1 MVETL
6 IIAGAIIAS
15 AILIY
20 SKKPAGESEEVRV
33 RRMARS
39 LVRSIEK
46 RSEWDET
53 INTEHIKF
61 TRCVIALSEEF
72 DLDTEWIH
80 IIVGEAQFDM
90 ESDRGLD
97 SFGTIGGTVAG
108 DFEGDKDLYFLPFQ
122 NGTLD

>member
-1 MVETL
+1 MVEAL

-20 SKKPAGESEEVRV
+20 LKKSVESEEVRV

-46 RSEWDET
+46 RSEWDDT
-53 INTEHIKF
+53 ISTEHLKF
-61 TRCVIALSEEF
+61 SRCVLALTEEF
-72 DLDTEWIH
+72 DLDTEWLH

-90 ESDRGLD
+90 ESDRGYGTLD
-97 SFGTIGGTVAG
+97 SFETVGGTIFD
-108 DFEGDKDLYFLPFQ
+108 DFEGDIVIAE
-122 NGTLD
+122 